1 MIQRFGSSTK
11 PFCGVRALHDLEPS
25 PRRSAHC
32 PSRLLA
38 LIGPVCDHPLQKREE
53 PPHRRQNT
61 EAANSILHVAGQ
73 DGAAQ
78 HQAERV
84 NDGVALAPVDLLG
97 RIVAHR
103 IGPAPPLV

>member
-1 MIQRFGSSTK
+1 KKFFWS
-11 PFCGVRALHDLEPS
+11 LESRIASS
-25 PRRSAHC
+25 PRSSAPY

-73 DGAAQ
+73 DRAAQ

-103 IGPAPPLV
+103 IGPAAPLV